1 MQTTGNGAL
10 PASGS
15 LVALAQIGEQL
26 RSALGVK
33 HAARDAALAQSRAL
47 VRFCANAI
55 RAIHREERAEAQALL
70 GEARIAAAAM
80 CAAVAAFPDLFHAG
94 YTQDGLKELVEAS
107 VLLALAADEPIPA
120 HTQLGV
126 EPATYLNGLAEA
138 ATELRRRILDL
149 IRHEHSAEAERLL
162 DAMDE
167 IYSLLV
173 TVDYPDAITG
183 GLRRSTDV
191 LRGVL
196 ERTRGDL
203 TTSMRQQRL
212 QDLLAKTGA

>member
-1 MQTTGNGAL
+1 MQPPGNGAP

-15 LVALAQIGEQL
+15 LGDLPQIGEQL
-26 RSALGVK
+26 RAALGVK

-55 RAIHREERAEAQALL
+55 RAIHREERTEAQALL
-70 GEARIAAAAM
+70 GEARNAAAAM
-80 CAAVAAFPDLFHAG
+80 CAAVAAFPDLLHAG

-107 VLLALAADEPIPA
+107 VLLALAADEPMPA
-120 HTQLGV
+120 PAQLGV
-126 EPATYLNGLAEA
+126 EPATYLNCLAEA

-149 IRHEHSAEAERLL
+149 VRHEHSAEAERLL

-203 TTSMRQQRL
+203 TVSMRQQRL
-212 QDLLAKTGA
+212 QDLLAKSGA

>member
-1 MQTTGNGAL
+1 MQPPGNGAP

-15 LVALAQIGEQL
+15 LGDLPQIGEQL
-26 RSALGVK
+26 RAALGVK

-55 RAIHREERAEAQALL
+55 RAIHREERTEAQALL
-70 GEARIAAAAM
+70 GEARNAAAAM
-80 CAAVAAFPDLFHAG
+80 CAAVAAFPDLLHAG

-107 VLLALAADEPIPA
+107 VLLALAADEPMPA
-120 HTQLGV
+120 PAQLGV

-149 IRHEHSAEAERLL
+149 VRHEHSAEAERLL